1 MLSMISIARLSG
13 GTCGD
18 RTHLVLIKSQ
28 VPLRFG
34 IGSELGAGVEDRTLL
49 IFFVGEVPS
58 PDDNPGVVPSPA
70 IEQRRNRTT
79 ADAAYK
85 TAALP
90 LRYWGINLL
99 LLRQR

>member
-1 MLSMISIARLSG
+1 LDDAPG

-34 IGSELGAGVEDRTLL
+34 IGSKLGAGVEDRTLL

-58 PDDNPGVVPSPA
+58 PDDNPGMVPRDG
-70 IEQRRNRTT
+70 IEPSLTRCIRP
-79 ADAAYK
+79 
-85 TAALP
+85 P
-90 LRYWGINLL
+90 LCH
-99 LLRQR
+99 